1 MEKNGERWKKMEK
14 DGERLR
20 KIQKDEKRL
29 RKKILK
35 SKKKKGKPIFF
46 LIQIIFYL
54 FVLNKDY
61 SIIRFFD
68 QSKLSGFMIL

>member
-1 MEKNGERWKKMEK
+1 MEK
-14 DGERLR
+14 DGERWR
-20 KIQKDEKRL
+20 KIEKDGERWRKIEKDLERL

-35 SKKKKGKPIFF
+35 RKKKKGKPIFF
-46 LIQIIFYL
+46 LNQIIFYL
-54 FVLNKDY
+54 FVLNRDY